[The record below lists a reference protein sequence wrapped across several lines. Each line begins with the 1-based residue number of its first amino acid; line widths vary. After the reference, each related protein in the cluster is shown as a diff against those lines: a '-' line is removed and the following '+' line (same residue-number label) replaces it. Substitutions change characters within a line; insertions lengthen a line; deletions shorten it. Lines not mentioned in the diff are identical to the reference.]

1 MKKPVLLLTALGLGL
16 SSTQGMAGSLPEG
29 TATPLPYAKPE
40 PPAAVFPMEIDGKTS
55 SKSGRLDP
63 APVLKAGLDALS
75 DNDAKR
81 ALLVRDRLAEGSVDR
96 QALTW
101 ALAMSGLPGVPAR
114 EIAAAREELKDWPGL
129 DDLAVRYERALFREN
144 PDANT
149 VVRTFTSA
157 APQTPE
163 GRYLLARALKDI
175 GKLDDAAAGIRAL
188 WRSEGLDKALENRIL
203 KEFETILTVKDHKAR
218 MDYLMYRGRITQA
231 ARFAQLGEAR
241 SLYKAWAAR
250 INGARNAEALMKS
263 VDPSW
268 KNDPA
273 SLFLQIEELR
283 RKDKY
288 REAAALLAKAPREP
302 ALLINTSEWWD
313 EQRIVARGLADL
325 GDYKAAYGIVA
336 AHSATEPTDI
346 ADAEFHAGWYALRNL
361 DDPAKAQMHFR
372 RILAASIRPISASR
386 AWYWLGRAADAA
398 NAPEAAGHY
407 QKAASHSGT
416 FYGQLAAARLERSS
430 LRVAPP
436 APTDE
441 ERRAY
446 NQHPAVAALDRF
458 EAAGHGSRTVPL
470 LRALAEKLERPGEL
484 ALLAERA
491 ERRRDHNLALHIGKA
506 AFSQG
511 RDVAALAFPIGAIPA
526 GADIAGSGKALAYS
540 IARQESA
547 FNPAAVSPAN
557 ARGLLQLLPGTARAV
572 AKRHGL
578 AYAPE
583 RLTSDPGYNATL
595 GAHYLGEQIDSFGG
609 SYILTFI
616 AYNAG
621 PRRVSEWI
629 KRYGDP
635 RGKPIEDVIDWIER
649 IPFPETRN
657 YVQRITENYQIYKA
671 RLGQE
676 TDIVADLRHGRKKP
690 GGASQP
696 ADVDIA
702 EN

>member
-1 MKKPVLLLTALGLGL
+1 MNKPVLLLTALGLGL
-16 SSTQGMAGSLPEG
+16 SSPQGMAGSVPEG
-29 TATPLPYAKPE
+29 AATPLPYARPE
-40 PPAAVFPMEIDGKTS
+40 SPAAPFPIRIDGGTS
-55 SKSGRLDP
+55 SKSGRVEP

-75 DNDAKR
+75 DNDARR
-81 ALLVRDRLAEGSVDR
+81 ALAVRNRLAEGSVDR

-101 ALAMSGLPGVPAR
+101 SLAMSGLPGISAR
-114 EIAAAREELKDWPGL
+114 EIATAREELKGWPGL

-149 VVRTFTSA
+149 VLEAFRPSA
-157 APQTPE
+157 PRTPE
-163 GRYLLARALKDI
+163 GRYLLARAHRDT
-175 GKLDDAAAGIRAL
+175 GKQGDATAGIRAL
-188 WRSEGLDKALENRIL
+188 WRSEGLDRALENRIL
-203 KEFETILTVKDHKAR
+203 KEFDAILTVKDHKAR

-231 ARFAQLGEAR
+231 TRFARLGEAR
-241 SLYKAWAAR
+241 SLFRAWSAR
-250 INGARNAEALMKS
+250 INGARNADALMKA

-273 SLFLQIEELR
+273 FLFLQVEALR
-283 RKDKY
+283 REDKY
-288 REAAALLAKAPREP
+288 RQAAALLAKAPRDP
-302 ALLINTSEWWD
+302 ALLIDTSEWWD
-313 EQRIVARGLADL
+313 ERRIVARGLADL
-325 GDYKAAYGIVA
+325 GDYKAAYALVS
-336 AHSATEPTDI
+336 AHTATLPADI
-346 ADAEFHAGWYALRNL
+346 ADAEFHAGWYALRTL
-361 DDPAKAQMHFR
+361 GDPSRAGTHFR
-372 RILAASIRPISASR
+372 RILDASSRPISASR

-398 NAPEAAGHY
+398 NSPDAAEHY
-407 QKAASHSGT
+407 RNAASHSGT
-416 FYGQLAAARLERSS
+416 FYGQLAAARLQTAALQIKR
-430 LRVAPP
+430 P
-436 APTDE
+436 APTDSD
-441 ERRAY
+441 RQAY
-446 NQHPAVAALDRF
+446 RQRPAVAALDRF
-458 EAAGHGSRTVPL
+458 EAAGHESRTTPL
-470 LRALAEKLERPGEL
+470 LRALAEELESPGEL
-484 ALLAERA
+484 AMLAERA
-491 ERRRDHNLALHIGKA
+491 ERRKDHNLALHIGKA

-557 ARGLLQLLPGTARAV
+557 ARGLLQLLPGTAKAV

-578 AYAPE
+578 AYASE

-595 GAHYLGEQIDSFGG
+595 GAHYLGEQIESFGG

-621 PRRVSEWI
+621 PRRVAEWI

-635 RGKPIEDVIDWIER
+635 RGRPIEDVIDWIER

-676 TDIVADLRHGRKKP
+676 TDIVADLRYGRTEP
-690 GGASQP
+690 PPASRP
-696 ADVDIA
+696 ADVDLA

>member
-16 SSTQGMAGSLPEG
+16 SSPQGMAGSLPEG
-29 TATPLPYAKPE
+29 TATPLPYAKPDS
-40 PPAAVFPMEIDGKTS
+40 PAAVFPMQIDGRTS

-81 ALLVRDRLAEGSVDR
+81 ALIVRNGLAEGSVDR

-114 EIAAAREELKDWPGL
+114 EIAIAREELKDWPGL
-129 DDLAVRYERALFREN
+129 GDLAVRYERALFREN
-144 PDANT
+144 PDAST
-149 VVRTFTSA
+149 VLETFRFA
-157 APQTPE
+157 APRTPE
-163 GRYLLARALKDI
+163 GRYLLVRAQRDI
-175 GKLDDAAAGIRAL
+175 GKQDDAAAGIRAL

-203 KEFETILTVKDHKAR
+203 KEFEGVLTVKDHKAR
-218 MDYLMYRGRITQA
+218 MDYLMYRGRVAQA
-231 ARFAQLGEAR
+231 TRFARLGEAQ
-241 SLYKAWAAR
+241 SLFKAWSAR
-250 INGARNAEALMKS
+250 INGARNAEALMKA

-268 KNDPA
+268 KDDPA
-273 SLFLQIEELR
+273 FLFLRVEALR

-288 REAAALLAKAPREP
+288 REAAALLAKAPRDP
-302 ALLINTSEWWD
+302 ALLISTSEWWD

-325 GDYKAAYGIVA
+325 GDYRAAYALVS
-336 AHSATEPTDI
+336 AHTATLPADI

-361 DDPAKAQMHFR
+361 GDPSRAEKHFR
-372 RILAASIRPISASR
+372 RILDASSRPISASR

-398 NAPEAAGHY
+398 NSPEAAEHY
-407 QKAASHSGT
+407 RKAASHPGT
-416 FYGQLAAARLERSS
+416 FYGQLAAARLQTAA
-430 LRVAPP
+430 LRVELP
-436 APTDE
+436 APTDTDRQTYS
-441 ERRAY
+441 RR
-446 NQHPAVAALDRF
+446 PAVAALDRF
-458 EAAGHGSRTVPL
+458 EAAGHQSRTAPL
-470 LRALAEKLERPGEL
+470 LRALAEELESPGEL
-484 ALLAERA
+484 AMLVERA

-557 ARGLLQLLPGTARAV
+557 ARGLLQLLPGTAKAV

-578 AYAPE
+578 AYASE

-595 GAHYLGEQIDSFGG
+595 GAHYLGEQIESFGG

-635 RGKPIEDVIDWIER
+635 RGKPIEEVIDWIER

-676 TDIVADLRHGRKKP
+676 TNIVADLRYGRTKP
-690 GGASQP
+690 APSPHATGL
-696 ADVDIA
+696 DIA